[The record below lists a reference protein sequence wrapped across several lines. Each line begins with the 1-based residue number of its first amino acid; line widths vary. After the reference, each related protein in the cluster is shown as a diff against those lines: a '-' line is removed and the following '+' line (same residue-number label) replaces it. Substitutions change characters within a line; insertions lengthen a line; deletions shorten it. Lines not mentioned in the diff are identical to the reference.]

1 MGLLTTRIE
10 GAGVSGTHR
19 QRDSLES
26 SPAVANPRGA
36 IPNIRQPDFGSP
48 TAVLLRRTEHARESG
63 QTHKTD
69 TFQQVIAAPAR
80 AGEPW
85 HRLGSQNSTA
95 GKKTMAGAAT
105 PPLLRIG
112 VLALLVLQNTS
123 LRLVMKHARTVS
135 PNFSATAAV
144 FACEILK
151 FSVAIAVLARVR
163 RSLTVALV
171 EVLNYR
177 ELIPM
182 LVPAAL
188 YLLADRLH
196 HVSTRRLDV
205 AAFQVLSQSKVL
217 TAALF
222 GKVFRGRDYS
232 SRQWVCLCAIAGGI
246 AICQLA
252 DIGVDT
258 VPMPDLLGVATVM
271 TTSLLGA
278 AAGTYIEATLQ
289 RGSGDGVLWK
299 RAAQMAANGC
309 LIAAGPAS
317 RSNLDG
323 FVFSAWMV
331 VALNAAG
338 GLLVAAAMRYA
349 DNVLKTL
356 AASLSIVVSTVAATV
371 FLSAPAPSSRFAFGG
386 LIVVGS
392 IYVYGTA
399 PKVVVETRAEAAEKA

>member
-1 MGLLTTRIE
+1 MVNENKQAAKG
-10 GAGVSGTHR
+10 GT
-19 QRDSLES
+19 
-26 SPAVANPRGA
+26 
-36 IPNIRQPDFGSP
+36 I
-48 TAVLLRRTEHARESG
+48 
-63 QTHKTD
+63 
-69 TFQQVIAAPAR
+69 
-80 AGEPW
+80 
-85 HRLGSQNSTA
+85 
-95 GKKTMAGAAT
+95 GKNRTMAGVAT
-105 PPLLRIG
+105 PPLLRLS

-135 PNFSATAAV
+135 PDFSATAAV
-144 FACEILK
+144 FACELLK
-151 FSVAIAVLARVR
+151 FTVALAVLARVR
-163 RSLTVALV
+163 RSVSTALV

-177 ELIPM
+177 ELVPM

-205 AAFQVLSQSKVL
+205 AAFQILSQSKVL

-232 SRQWVCLCAIAGGI
+232 GRQWACLCAIAVGI
-246 AICQLA
+246 ACCQLA
-252 DIGVDT
+252 DVGVDT
-258 VPMPDLLGVATVM
+258 IQPPDPIGVATVM

-309 LIAAGPAS
+309 LLAAGPAS
-317 RSNLDG
+317 RANLDG
-323 FVFSAWMV
+323 FVFSAWLV

-356 AASLSIVVSTVAATV
+356 ASSLSIVVSTVAATV
-371 FLSAPAPSSRFAFGG
+371 FLAAPAPSSRFVLGSA
-386 LIVVGS
+386 IVVGA
-392 IYVYGTA
+392 IYVYGAA
-399 PKVVVETRAEAAEKA
+399 PKKAAVESRAEAAEKA

>member
-1 MGLLTTRIE
+1 MW
-10 GAGVSGTHR
+10 A
-19 QRDSLES
+19 
-26 SPAVANPRGA
+26 
-36 IPNIRQPDFGSP
+36 
-48 TAVLLRRTEHARESG
+48 
-63 QTHKTD
+63 
-69 TFQQVIAAPAR
+69 
-80 AGEPW
+80 
-85 HRLGSQNSTA
+85 LGSQNSTV

-144 FACEILK
+144 FACEVLK
-151 FSVAIAVLARVR
+151 FTTAIAVLARVR
-163 RSLTVALV
+163 RSLTTALV

-177 ELIPM
+177 ELLPM

-232 SRQWVCLCAIAGGI
+232 SRQWFCLCAIAGGI

-258 VPMPDLLGVATVM
+258 LEPPDLLGVATVM

-323 FVFSAWMV
+323 FVFSAWLV

-371 FLSAPAPSSRFAFGG
+371 FLSAPAPSSRFMIGG
-386 LIVVGS
+386 LVVVGA
-392 IYVYGTA
+392 IYAYGTA
-399 PKVVVETRAEAAEKA
+399 PKVVVETRAEAVEKA

>member
-1 MGLLTTRIE
+1 
-10 GAGVSGTHR
+10 
-19 QRDSLES
+19 
-26 SPAVANPRGA
+26 
-36 IPNIRQPDFGSP
+36 
-48 TAVLLRRTEHARESG
+48 
-63 QTHKTD
+63 
-69 TFQQVIAAPAR
+69 
-80 AGEPW
+80 
-85 HRLGSQNSTA
+85 
-95 GKKTMAGAAT
+95 MAGAAT

-144 FACEILK
+144 FACEVLK
-151 FSVAIAVLARVR
+151 FSVAVAVLARVR
-163 RSLTVALV
+163 RSLITALV

-232 SRQWVCLCAIAGGI
+232 SRQWFCLCCIAGGI

-371 FLSAPAPSSRFAFGG
+371 FLSAPAPSSRFMIGG
-386 LIVVGS
+386 LVVVGA
-392 IYVYGTA
+392 IYAYGTA
-399 PKVVVETRAEAAEKA
+399 PKAVVVESSPAGKA

>member
-1 MGLLTTRIE
+1 MGLI
-10 GAGVSGTHR
+10 GVVPGRREPSGSGPEHT
-19 QRDSLES
+19 
-26 SPAVANPRGA
+26 PTG
-36 IPNIRQPDFGSP
+36 IWQPDRRR
-48 TAVLLRRTEHARESG
+48 LRRTEHARK
-63 QTHKTD
+63 QTNARNRR
-69 TFQQVIAAPAR
+69 IATSYRCPRPCGAVASLW
-80 AGEPW
+80 AA
-85 HRLGSQNSTA
+85 Q
-95 GKKTMAGAAT
+95 KKKPDQEAANMAGAAT

-151 FSVAIAVLARVR
+151 FSVAISVLARVR
-163 RSLTVALV
+163 RSITVALV

-177 ELIPM
+177 ELLPM

-232 SRQWVCLCAIAGGI
+232 SRQWLCLCAIAGGI

-323 FVFSAWMV
+323 FVFSAWLV

-356 AASLSIVVSTVAATV
+356 AASLSIVVSTIAATI
-371 FLSAPAPSSRFAFGG
+371 FLSAPAPSSRFAVGG
-386 LIVVGS
+386 LVVVGA

-399 PKVVVETRAEAAEKA
+399 PKVVVETRAEVVEKA

>member
-1 MGLLTTRIE
+1 
-10 GAGVSGTHR
+10 
-19 QRDSLES
+19 
-26 SPAVANPRGA
+26 
-36 IPNIRQPDFGSP
+36 
-48 TAVLLRRTEHARESG
+48 
-63 QTHKTD
+63 
-69 TFQQVIAAPAR
+69 
-80 AGEPW
+80 
-85 HRLGSQNSTA
+85 
-95 GKKTMAGAAT
+95 MAGAAT

-144 FACEILK
+144 FCCEVLK

-232 SRQWVCLCAIAGGI
+232 SRQWLCLCAIAGGI

-356 AASLSIVVSTVAATV
+356 AASLSIVVSTIAATI